1 VQARVLTLRELNRAT
16 LARQLLLERKKLGL
30 AAALERVAGLQ
41 AQWAPAP
48 YVGLWTR
55 VAAFRREQLE
65 RALLRLRVVR
75 AVLMRGTIHLVSRAD
90 YHRFG
95 AAVGAPPWL
104 RPEAADVAER
114 LHDAI
119 RAFGGEPR
127 TRAEV
132 TEFLAQ
138 AHGIRPPLA
147 EAVWYG
153 LRTRGRLTHAPESGL
168 WGGSGLTRYVAL
180 EHEPVDAEAARVELV
195 RRYLGAFGPATR
207 ADIAEWSGLRVRDL
221 VRPLD
226 VLEPLA
232 RFQDERGREL
242 LDLPRAPR
250 PAADAVAPVR
260 FMPRFDNLV
269 LSHKDRTRVLAEEHR
284 GGVIDG
290 GWVKST
296 FLVDGFVAGVWE
308 VEGGRIALEPFV
320 SLTRTQQAEVADESA
335 RLSAW
340 LAAAAPSR

>member
-1 VQARVLTLRELNRAT
+1 MAERVLTLRELNRAT
-16 LARQLLLERKKLGL
+16 LARQLLLERRKLGL

-55 VAAFRREQLE
+55 VAGFRREQLE
-65 RALLRLRVVR
+65 RALLSLRVVR

-90 YHRFG
+90 YHGFG
-95 AAVGAPPWL
+95 AAVGRPPWL
-104 RPEAADVAER
+104 RPDAAELAEA
-114 LHDAI
+114 LHDVI
-119 RAFGGEPR
+119 RAFGSEPR

-132 TEFLAQ
+132 SEFLAREHRIEQ
-138 AHGIRPPLA
+138 PLA

-168 WGGSGLTRYVAL
+168 WRSPGLTRYVAL
-180 EHEPVDAEAARVELV
+180 EHTPVEEGAARVDLV

-221 VRPLD
+221 EQPLEA
-226 VLEPLA
+226 LQPLA
-232 RFQDERGREL
+232 RFRDERGREL

-250 PAADAVAPVR
+250 PAADTAAPVR

-308 VEGGRIALEPFV
+308 VEGGRVQPEPYV
-320 SLTRTQQAEVADESA
+320 RLTRSQKAEVADEA
-335 RLSAW
+335 TRLAAW
-340 LAAAAPSR
+340 LR

>member
-1 VQARVLTLRELNRAT
+1 LRTLTLRELNRAT

-30 AAALERVAGLQ
+30 VAALERVAGLQ

-55 VAAFRREQLE
+55 VAGFRRAQLE
-65 RALLRLRVVR
+65 RGLLSKRVVR

-104 RPEAADVAER
+104 KPEAGKLAET

-119 RAFGGEPR
+119 RAFGSEPR

-132 TEFLAQ
+132 SEFLASE
-138 AHGIRPPLA
+138 HGIEQPLA

-168 WGGSGLTRYVAL
+168 WRAPGLTRYVAL
-180 EHEPVDAEAARVELV
+180 EHEPVDAAGARAELV

-221 VRPLD
+221 EQPLET
-226 VLEPLA
+226 LEPLQ
-232 RFQDERGREL
+232 RFRDERGREL
-242 LDLPRAPR
+242 LDLARAPR
-250 PAADAVAPVR
+250 PSGDVPAPVR

-269 LSHKDRTRVLAEEHR
+269 LSHKDRTRVLAEDHR
-284 GGVIDG
+284 AGVIEG

-308 VEGGRIALEPFV
+308 VDGGRVQPEPFV
-320 SLTRTQQAEVADESA
+320 SLTRTQKAEVADEA
-335 RLSAW
+335 RRLEAW
-340 LAAAAPSR
+340 LS

>member
-1 VQARVLTLRELNRAT
+1 MAERVLTLRELNRAT
-16 LARQLLLERKKLGL
+16 LARQLLLERRKLGL
-30 AAALERVAGLQ
+30 VAALERVAGLQ
-41 AQWAPAP
+41 AQWPPAP

-55 VAAFRREQLE
+55 VTDFRREQLE
-65 RALLRLRVVR
+65 RGLLGLRIVR

-95 AAVGAPPWL
+95 AAVGQPPWL
-104 RPEAADVAER
+104 RPEAAELAET

-119 RAFGGEPR
+119 RAFGSEPR

-132 TEFLAQ
+132 TAFLAE
-138 AHGIRPPLA
+138 AHAIEQPLA

-153 LRTRGRLTHAPESGL
+153 LRTRGRLTHAPDSGL
-168 WGGSGLTRYVAL
+168 WRTTGLTRYVAL
-180 EHEPVDAEAARVELV
+180 EHEPVDAETARVELV

-221 VRPLD
+221 EHPLD
-226 VLEPLA
+226 ALEPLA
-232 RFQDERGREL
+232 RFRDERGREL
-242 LDLPRAPR
+242 LDLPRALR

-269 LSHKDRTRVLAEEHR
+269 LAHKDRTRVLAEEHR
-284 GGVIDG
+284 GDVIEG

-308 VEGGRIALEPFV
+308 VEGGRVATEPFIR
-320 SLTRTQQAEVADESA
+320 LTRTQKAEVADEA
-335 RLSAW
+335 RRLEAW
-340 LAAAAPSR
+340 LS

>member
-1 VQARVLTLRELNRAT
+1 VTLRELNRAT
-16 LARQLLLERKKLGL
+16 LARQLLLERRKLGL
-30 AAALERVAGLQ
+30 VAALERVAGLQ

-55 VAAFRREQLE
+55 VAGFRREQLE
-65 RALLRLRVVR
+65 RGLLSLRIVR

-95 AAVGAPPWL
+95 AAVGQPPWL
-104 RPEAADVAER
+104 RPEAAEIADS

-119 RAFGGEPR
+119 RAFGSEPR

-132 TEFLAQ
+132 TAFLAE
-138 AHGIRPPLA
+138 AHAIEQPLA

-153 LRTRGRLTHAPESGL
+153 LRVRGRLTHAPSSGL
-168 WGGSGLTRYVAL
+168 WRASGLTRYVAL

-207 ADIAEWSGLRVRDL
+207 ADVAEWSGLRVRD
-221 VRPLD
+221 VERPLET
-226 VLEPLA
+226 LEPLA
-232 RFQDERGREL
+232 RFRDERGREL

-250 PAADAVAPVR
+250 PAADTAAPVR

-269 LSHKDRTRVLAEEHR
+269 LSHKDRTRVLADEHR
-284 GGVIDG
+284 GDVIEG

-296 FLVDGFVAGVWE
+296 FLVDGFVGGVWE
-308 VEGGRIALEPFV
+308 VERGRVTTEPFV
-320 SLTRTQQAEVADESA
+320 HLTRTQNAEVADEA
-335 RLSAW
+335 RRLEAW
-340 LAAAAPSR
+340 LS

>member
-1 VQARVLTLRELNRAT
+1 
-16 LARQLLLERKKLGL
+16 
-30 AAALERVAGLQ
+30 
-41 AQWAPAP
+41 
-48 YVGLWTR
+48 LWTR
-55 VAAFRREQLE
+55 VTDFRREQLE

-95 AAVGAPPWL
+95 AAVGHPPWL
-104 RPEAADVAER
+104 RPEAAEAAEA

-119 RAFGGEPR
+119 RAFGSEPR

-132 TEFLAQ
+132 AAFLAK
-138 AHGIRPPLA
+138 AHAIEQPLA

-153 LRTRGRLTHAPESGL
+153 LRIRGRLTHAPESGL
-168 WGGSGLTRYVAL
+168 WHGSGLTRYVAL
-180 EHEPVDAEAARVELV
+180 EHEPVDGETARVELV
-195 RRYLGAFGPATR
+195 RRYLSAFGPATR
-207 ADIAEWSGLRVRDL
+207 ADVAEWSGLRVRDL
-221 VRPLD
+221 ERPLEAS
-226 VLEPLA
+226 EPLA
-232 RFQDERGREL
+232 RFRDERGREL

-250 PAADAVAPVR
+250 PAADTVAPVR

-284 GGVIDG
+284 AGVIEG

-308 VEGGRIALEPFV
+308 VENGRVQLEPFV
-320 SLTRTQQAEVADESA
+320 RLTRTQKAELADEGR
-335 RLSAW
+335 RLGAW
-340 LAAAAPSR
+340 LS